1 MATIQTGRSL
11 TVTIDSVSYSAQIAE
26 ATLNPQQTVD
36 QYITLSSSAAI
47 AQPATFQLAVRAYQ
61 DWGETGSFC
70 DAMWSAATAGTSI
83 SFVLGIPNSGTL
95 SGNLIPSYPT
105 AGGPA
110 DGAMEVSFTF
120 EVDGAITK
128 A

>member
-11 TVTIDSVSYSAQIAE
+11 TVTIDSVAYSAQIAE

-47 AQPATFQLAVRAYQ
+47 AQPATFQLSVRAFQ
-61 DWGETGSFC
+61 DWGESGSFC
-70 DAMWSAATAGTSI
+70 DAMWSAAVAGTSI